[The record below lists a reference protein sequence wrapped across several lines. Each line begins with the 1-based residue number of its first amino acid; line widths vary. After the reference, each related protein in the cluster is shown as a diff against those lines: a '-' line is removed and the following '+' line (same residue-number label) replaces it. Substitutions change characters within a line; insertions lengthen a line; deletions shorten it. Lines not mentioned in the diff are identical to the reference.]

1 MARRIHILPDALVN
15 QIAAGEVVERPASV
29 VKELVE
35 NAIDAGARR
44 VEISLK
50 GGGKTEISIVDDG
63 CGMGREDATLS
74 LDRHATSKLAA
85 QADLSA
91 IRTLGFRGE
100 ALPSIASVARLQLDT
115 AERDGEGTRIV
126 VSGGRVT
133 AVETI
138 ARQRGTAIAVRNLFF
153 NVPARAKFLRTVS
166 SETRAAAD
174 AVISLALAHPGVA
187 FRLESNGR
195 ALLDLPATSELQQR
209 ISDIWG
215 EESAG
220 QLVAVAHRDGDV
232 VLTGMVQRPRSATA
246 GGRRIHLFV
255 NGRPFRDRSLL
266 RAADRGYRTTVAPG
280 TYPSVFLFLELPEGA
295 VDVNVHPAKAEV
307 RFREPGR
314 IEGVVEAAVRNAMG
328 TAESA
333 PGLGRTGLSS
343 ARGPAAAAVTR
354 PDGVREPAR
363 AYADA
368 DEGGAE
374 RSQMSLFMAS
384 GGEGSPAGGA
394 PAVEALREEALP
406 AMWQLHDTYILA
418 QTREGL
424 LIVDQHSAHERVLF
438 EEFMSGT
445 GKATASQRLL
455 FPLTLRLSAAEYA
468 VVEELAA
475 ILARTGFEIEPFGGR
490 AVIVHAVPNPHP
502 RFDAERC
509 IREMLAELTQG
520 SSLVDPVR
528 NQHERIGLS
537 FACKAAIKAGEKLD
551 MSEMRELFDRLF
563 STSLP
568 YHDIH
573 GRPTIVQLPLQ
584 ELHARF
590 RRGG

>member
-1 MARRIHILPDALVN
+1 
-15 QIAAGEVVERPASV
+15 
-29 VKELVE
+29 
-35 NAIDAGARR
+35 
-44 VEISLK
+44 
-50 GGGKTEISIVDDG
+50 
-63 CGMGREDATLS
+63 
-74 LDRHATSKLAA
+74 
-85 QADLSA
+85 
-91 IRTLGFRGE
+91 
-100 ALPSIASVARLQLDT
+100 
-115 AERDGEGTRIV
+115 
-126 VSGGRVT
+126 
-133 AVETI
+133 
-138 ARQRGTAIAVRNLFF
+138 VRNLFF
-153 NVPARAKFLRTVS
+153 NVPARAKFLRTHA

-195 ALLDLPATSELQQR
+195 TLLDLPATSELQQR
-209 ISDIWG
+209 ISDVWG
-215 EESAG
+215 AESAA
-220 QLVAVAHRDGDV
+220 QLVSVAHREGDV
-232 VLTGMVQRPRSATA
+232 VLTGMVQRPRAATA

-255 NGRPFRDRSLL
+255 NGRPFRDRPLL

-280 TYPSVFLFLELPEGA
+280 TYPSVFLFLELAEGD

-314 IEGVVEAAVRNAMG
+314 IEGVVEAAVRRAMG

-333 PGLGRTGLSS
+333 PGLGRGVPAGAFAGQPDAGGS
-343 ARGPAAAAVTR
+343 AGAHPPPRSE
-354 PDGVREPAR
+354 GVREPAPP
-363 AYADA
+363 Y
-368 DEGGAE
+368 GAE
-374 RSQMSLFMAS
+374 DGGDRGRSQMSLFLPRGEEGTPP
-384 GGEGSPAGGA
+384 GGVPD
-394 PAVEALREEALP
+394 VEALREEALP

-438 EEFMSGT
+438 EEFMSGAAKT
-445 GKATASQRLL
+445 REAQRLL

-468 VVEELAA
+468 VVEELAV

-509 IREMLAELTQG
+509 IREMLAELTHG

-537 FACKAAIKAGEKLD
+537 FACKAAIKAGERLEI
-551 MSEMRELFDRLF
+551 SEMRELFDRLF
-563 STSLP
+563 STELP

-590 RRGG
+590 RRG